1 MVAGLFALITAAAFA
16 GAAFYINV
24 AEQPARLGLDDASLL
39 REWKPSYVRGFAM
52 QASLAVISALLGFLA
67 SWQLQDWRWSV
78 AAVLMLANWPYTLLV
93 MLPTNKRL
101 AAWPAEQAGGESRAL
116 VVSWGWMHAVR
127 TALGLTATAIYL
139 ALAVKA

>member
-1 MVAGLFALITAAAFA
+1 MTAGLLALVAAALFA
-16 GAAFYINV
+16 GAAFFINI
-24 AEQPARLGLDDASLL
+24 AEQPARLTLDDANLL
-39 REWKPSYVRGFAM
+39 RQWKPSYARGFAM

-101 AAWPAEQAGGESRAL
+101 AAWPAEGANSESRAL
-116 VVSWGWMHAVR
+116 VVSWGRMHAVR
-127 TALGLTATAIYL
+127 TALGLAATAIYL
-139 ALAVKA
+139 TLAASG